1 MSEIGDILVILRIL
15 VIFSSC
21 QHNSLLWKL
30 QSWLDSFS
38 KAPNFFSRHW
48 VGCFFLI
55 RFSVKVKC
63 LCETSSSCLQSS
75 ETRTSRDVGTL
86 CHVKILMLVLCCICL
101 VVCFLQLLVC
111 ISIAQG
117 ALQHWSI
124 FKGHCLQ
131 SYFLSHFPWIFSCI
145 VSLFVCW
152 VSYICCISCTELLW
166 WCCSNSK
173 WLLWHCGELGQIKIT
188 KIECT
193 SSCPK

>member
-101 VVCFLQLLVC
+101 VVCFLFVFLLPKEHC
-111 ISIAQG
+111 SIDQFSKGIACNHIYYHIFPG
-117 ALQHWSI
+117 YSPAL
-124 FKGHCLQ
+124 
-131 SYFLSHFPWIFSCI
+131 FLC
-145 VSLFVCW
+145 LFVEW
-152 VSYICCISCTELLW
+152 VTFVA
-166 WCCSNSK
+166 
-173 WLLWHCGELGQIKIT
+173 
-188 KIECT
+188 
-193 SSCPK
+193 